1 MTDRVFVDTNVLVY
15 AHDADAGEK
24 HYTAKELLSQL
35 WETRTGILST
45 QVLQEFIVA
54 VTRKVPSPISVAQGR
69 RAVRNYLAWELVVND
84 SKTILQATEIQEAHH
99 LSFWDA
105 LIVSA
110 AFAGNASVIATED
123 LNHGQRIEGILIR
136 NPFIKDLSE
145 NQSAGEGPFSPP
157 GR

>member
-1 MTDRVFVDTNVLVY
+1 MSDRVFVDTNILVY
-15 AHDADAGEK
+15 AHDVDTGNK
-24 HYTAKELLSQL
+24 HSHARELVSQL

-54 VTRKVPSPISVAQGR
+54 VTRKVPSPISAAQAR
-69 RAVRNYLAWELVVND
+69 RAVRNYAAWELVVND
-84 SKTILQATEIQEAHH
+84 IRIILQATEIQEAHQ

-110 AFAGNASVIATED
+110 AFAGNAAVIATED

-136 NPFIKDLSE
+136 NPFTEDNSDRSGLLE
-145 NQSAGEGPFSPP
+145 
-157 GR
+157 

>member
-15 AHDADAGEK
+15 AHDADAGKK
-24 HYTAKELLSQL
+24 HSFAKALLSQL
-35 WETRTGILST
+35 WEARTGILST

-54 VTRKVPSPISVAQGR
+54 VTRKVPSPISIAQAR
-69 RAVRNYLAWELVVND
+69 RAVRNYFAWQLVVND
-84 SKTILQATEIQEAHH
+84 SKIIVQATEIQEAHQ

-123 LNHGQRIEGILIR
+123 LNHGQRIEGILIQ
-136 NPFIKDLSE
+136 NPFVKDTSGVQPE
-145 NQSAGEGPFSPP
+145 HQG
-157 GR
+157 

>member
-1 MTDRVFVDTNVLVY
+1 MNDRVFVDTNVLVY
-15 AHDADAGEK
+15 AHDADEGKK
-24 HYTAKELLSQL
+24 HSSAKELLSKL

-54 VTRKVPSPISVAQGR
+54 VTRKVPRPIHVAQAR
-69 RAVRNYLAWELVVND
+69 RAVRNYLAWQLVVND
-84 SKTILQATEIQEAHH
+84 SKIILQATEIQEAHQ

-123 LNHGQRIEGILIR
+123 LNHGQLIEGILIQK
-136 NPFIKDLSE
+136 PFVKRTSDAPTSDL
-145 NQSAGEGPFSPP
+145 
-157 GR
+157 